1 MTGTDLQPVQDKAVA
16 TPTPP
21 PVALD
26 QYVALLARDK
36 ECADAI
42 KRWETERAKV
52 REAIAK
58 VMGDAEVGTVDGE
71 EVLTFKTVATF
82 NGGDFKKDYP
92 DLYKM
97 YTRTMEVEK
106 FDTAWFESSRP
117 DLYEQYQSRPM
128 KNNYVSVPKI
138 PDAGP

>member
-1 MTGTDLQPVQDKAVA
+1 MTGTDLEPAQSKAVA
-16 TPTPP
+16 KPAPA

-26 QYVALLARDK
+26 QYVALLARDT

-42 KRWETERAKV
+42 KRWETERVKV

-58 VMGDAEVGTVDGE
+58 VMGDAEVGTVEGE
-71 EVLTFKTVATF
+71 EVLIFRAVNTF
-82 NGGDFKKDYP
+82 NGSGFKKDYP

-128 KNNYVSVPKI
+128 KNSYVPAPKT